1 MVRRWIACMSILGFE
16 IEEIARMLA
25 LMEASD
31 LEEIEWEEAGRYLK
45 VGGPRIAP
53 EAAGPAPGA
62 PAHQAAQLSPAP
74 RRAAQKA
81 ISPKAPAGLGE
92 DEVALVSPMVGVYYR
107 AGKPG
112 DPPLVEVG
120 QVVTRDQPIGIIEA
134 MKIFSEIPAEH
145 GGLVVAIPAVDGQ
158 LVHAGTHLMILKKT
172 AG

>member
-1 MVRRWIACMSILGFE
+1 MRRWIACMSILGFE

-45 VGGPRIAP
+45 VSGPRMTP
-53 EAAGPAPGA
+53 QAGGAA
-62 PAHQAAQLSPAP
+62 PAVAVQHAAQLAAAP

-81 ISPKAPAGLGE
+81 IAPKAPAGIGE
-92 DEVALVSPMVGVYYR
+92 DEIALVSPMVGVYYR